1 MNRDREDLAVKST
14 FDSQKQIYWQLR
26 KHVPIKPESKQ
37 DIDIFFIV
45 YTSMNIDFCRYL
57 LQIKSKYGSEAEL
70 LIEELL
76 QQAASTATGLLL
88 AIANKYKDDK
98 VGMQ

>member
-1 MNRDREDLAVKST
+1 
-14 FDSQKQIYWQLR
+14 
-26 KHVPIKPESKQ
+26 
-37 DIDIFFIV
+37 
-45 YTSMNIDFCRYL
+45 MNINFCRYL

-98 VGMQ
+98 VGIQLSEYTLRLLIGGQKLSNINPYPK

>member
-1 MNRDREDLAVKST
+1 
-14 FDSQKQIYWQLR
+14 
-26 KHVPIKPESKQ
+26 
-37 DIDIFFIV
+37 
-45 YTSMNIDFCRYL
+45 MNIDFCRYL

-98 VGMQ
+98 VGIQLSEYTLRLLISGQKLSNINPYPK